1 MNQEKIMKAKMV
13 TAFIM
18 LFAALAGL
26 FVMTGLYIDKSQDVQ
41 DTYKDKYKQNLES
54 TVEEIDTYLKNEKDF
69 ELRYNMIIS
78 NLGAAR
84 NMVFLID
91 GYTEEQKTINEL
103 HYCYIKYPEQMKDK
117 LKDTKT
123 ALEHIIQ
130 NLDKGYDEA
139 DKIVGSVDKLG
150 N

>member
-18 LFAALAGL
+18 FFAALAGL
-26 FVMTGLYIDKSQDVQ
+26 FVMIGLYVDKSKEVQ
-41 DTYKDKYKQNLES
+41 DTYKAKYKQNLEEA
-54 TVEEIDTYLKNEKDF
+54 VDEIDTYLKDEKDF
-69 ELRYNMIIS
+69 EIRYNMMIS
-78 NLGAAR
+78 DLGAAR

-91 GYTEEQKTINEL
+91 GYTDEQKTINEL
-103 HYCYIKYPEQMKDK
+103 HYCYVKYPEQMKDK

-123 ALEHIIQ
+123 ALMDIIKD
-130 NLDKGYDEA
+130 LDKGYDEA
-139 DKIVGSVDKLG
+139 DEIVESVDKLG

>member
-18 LFAALAGL
+18 FFAALAGL
-26 FVMTGLYIDKSQDVQ
+26 FVMTGLYIDKSQEVQ

>member
-26 FVMTGLYIDKSQDVQ
+26 FVMTGLYIDKSQEVQ